1 MLRKSDPRHA
11 PRRSPIYASE
21 PSRIESLRDVG
32 FRLDTNCWDE
42 SDGMRVAGAV
52 EDLLRVRRLERLT
65 VAVRDRDWCPLPDYY
80 RPRSDMDHIQ
90 YM

>member
-1 MLRKSDPRHA
+1 
-11 PRRSPIYASE
+11 
-21 PSRIESLRDVG
+21 
-32 FRLDTNCWDE
+32 
-42 SDGMRVAGAV
+42 MRVAGAV